1 MFPFE
6 VYQERRKSL
15 MKYLDK
21 GIIFFPGN
29 KEVPMN
35 YKSNC
40 YPFRQDSTFL
50 YYYGLDVP
58 DLASIVDVETGNVV
72 IYGDDAS
79 IEDIIWMGE
88 MEKLKSRA
96 GKSGIH
102 QIRSMRKLEEDVHK
116 AVAQKR
122 KVHYLPPYREQRRLQ
137 LAYHCNM
144 KYEEVDRNVS
154 LELIR
159 AVVAQRSV
167 KDQFE
172 LQDMENTMSDVTSCA
187 YAQATRA
194 ISPGNHEYD
203 VAGALE
209 GAVLKKNCRM
219 AYPVICTVH
228 GEILHNN
235 YYGNDLQKGQLLLID
250 AGAESEM
257 HYATDIT
264 RTYPVEGT
272 FKLLQRDIYNI
283 VLNAQMTSI
292 DAIKPGIP
300 YRDIH
305 FIAAERIA
313 EGLKDLGL
321 LKGNVHDAVQLGVH
335 ALFFP
340 HGLGHMIGLDVHDM
354 EDLGEDFIGYDDET
368 TRSEQ
373 FGTAYLRM
381 AKRLKEGNVVTVE
394 PGIYFID
401 ALIDQ
406 WQGERRFKDYINYA
420 DIEKFRGFG
429 GIRIEDN
436 VLVTNSGHHIIGNP
450 IPKSPEELENI
461 LGN

>member
-1 MFPFE
+1 
-6 VYQERRKSL
+6 
-15 MKYLDK
+15 MKFFDK

-29 KEVPMN
+29 QEVPMN
-35 YKSNC
+35 YKANC

-50 YYYGLDVP
+50 YYYGLDIP
-58 DLASIVDVETGNVV
+58 DLASIVDVETGDVV

-88 MEKLKSRA
+88 MEKLESHV

-102 QIRSMRKLEEDVHK
+102 QIRSIRKLEEDISK
-116 AVAQKR
+116 SIIQKR
-122 KVHYLPPYREQRRLQ
+122 KVHFLPPYREQRRLQ
-137 LAYHCNM
+137 LAYHCHI

-154 LELIR
+154 IELIR
-159 AVVAQRSV
+159 AVAAQRSV

-172 LQDMENTMSDVTSCA
+172 LRDMENTMSEITSHA
-187 YAQATRA
+187 YVQATSA
-194 ISPGNHEYD
+194 IRTGNYEYD
-203 VAGALE
+203 VAGALK

-235 YYGNDLQKGQLLLID
+235 YCGNALKKGQLLLID

-264 RTYPVEGT
+264 RTYPVGGT
-272 FKLLQRDIYNI
+272 FTPLQRDVYNI
-283 VLNAQMTSI
+283 VLNAQMASI

-321 LKGNVHDAVQLGVH
+321 LRGNVQDAVQLGVH

-354 EDLGEDFIGYDDET
+354 EDLGENYIGYDDEI

-381 AKRLKEGNVVTVE
+381 AKRLKEGNTVTVE

-401 ALIDQ
+401 ALINK
-406 WQGERRFKDYINYA
+406 WQVEGRFKDFINYA
-420 DIEKFRGFG
+420 AIEKFRGFG

-436 VLVTNSGHHIIGNP
+436 VLVTNSGPHIIGNP
-450 IPKSPEELENI
+450 IPKNPEELEDI
-461 LGN
+461 MGD

>member
-1 MFPFE
+1 MFPTD

-15 MKYLDK
+15 MKFFEK
-21 GIIFFPGN
+21 GLIFFLGN

-35 YKSNC
+35 YKANC

-58 DLASIVDVETGNVV
+58 DLASIVDVETGDVV

-88 MEKLKSRA
+88 LEKLKSRA
-96 GKSGIH
+96 EKSGIH
-102 QIRSMRKLEEDVHK
+102 MIRSIRKLEEDINK
-116 AVAQKR
+116 AITQKR
-122 KVHYLPPYREQRRLQ
+122 KVHFLPPYREQRRLQ

-144 KYEEVDRNVS
+144 NYEEVDRNVS
-154 LELIR
+154 IELIR
-159 AVVAQRSV
+159 AVAAQRSV
-167 KDQFE
+167 KDKFE
-172 LQDMENTMSDVTSCA
+172 WQDMEYTMSEVTSHA
-187 YAQATRA
+187 YVQATHA
-194 ISPGNHEYD
+194 IRPGHHEYD
-203 VAGALE
+203 VSGALE
-209 GAVLKKNCRM
+209 GAVLNKNCRM

-235 YYGNDLQKGQLLLID
+235 YYGNALQKGQLLLVD

-264 RTYPVEGT
+264 RTYPVGGT
-272 FKLLQRDIYNI
+272 FTPLQRDVYNI
-283 VLNAQMTSI
+283 VLTAQIASI
-292 DAIKPGIP
+292 DAIKPEIP
-300 YRDIH
+300 YRDVH
-305 FIAAERIA
+305 FMAAESIA

-321 LKGNVHDAVQLGVH
+321 LKGNVHDAVQLGAH

-354 EDLGEDFIGYDDET
+354 EDLGEDFIGYDDEI

-406 WQGERRFKDYINYA
+406 WQGKGYFKDYINYA
-420 DIEKFRGFG
+420 AIEKFRGFG

-436 VLVTNSGHHIIGNP
+436 VLVTKNGYHIIGNP
-450 IPKSPEELENI
+450 IPKKPEELETI
-461 LGN
+461 LGD